1 MTDKPESGGCPM
13 GHGEGGF
20 GAGAERG
27 FDRDAKLTYNSYLKV
42 PELISLQHL
51 LSTPPHPDELQFI
64 IVHQTYE
71 LWFKLVLAELERARD
86 AMLSGRLEDADWSLR
101 RVHAVEQV
109 LVPQIHVLETMS
121 PIAFLEFREHL
132 RPASGFQSVQFRE
145 IEILSGLR
153 DERFVEFLR
162 TENVS
167 AVHDAVDRR
176 MTEPSLRDAMH
187 AMLQARGIDVGW
199 DASARSVDETK
210 LDAALLETYR
220 TLEPRDV
227 YRVLE
232 GLMQHDENIRLWRY
246 HHVMMVERIIGGKP
260 GTGGSS
266 GAAYLRGTTQRM
278 FYPELW
284 KVRGSL
290 GPEY

>member
-13 GHGEGGF
+13 GHGTGG
-20 GAGAERG
+20 ERG
-27 FDRDAKLTYNSYLKV
+27 FDREAKLTYNSYLKV

-51 LSTPPHPDELQFI
+51 MSTPPHPDELQFI

-71 LWFKLVLAELERARD
+71 LWFKLILAELERARD
-86 AMLSGRLEDADWSLR
+86 AMLTGRLEDADWSLR
-101 RVHAVEQV
+101 RVHAVEAI

-121 PIAFLEFREHL
+121 PMAFLEFREHL

-145 IEILSGLR
+145 VEILSGLR

-162 TENVS
+162 TENVTD
-167 AVHDAVDRR
+167 VHDAVARR
-176 MTEPSLRDAMH
+176 LEEPSLRDAMH
-187 AMLQARGIDVGW
+187 AMLQARGLDVGW
-199 DASARSVDETK
+199 NAADRSFDESK
-210 LDAALLETYR
+210 LDATLLGIYR

-232 GLMQHDENIRLWRY
+232 GLMQHDESIRLWRY

-266 GAAYLRGTTQRM
+266 GAAYLRSTTLRM

-284 KVRGSL
+284 KVRGAL

>member
-1 MTDKPESGGCPM
+1 M
-13 GHGEGGF
+13 GP
-20 GAGAERG
+20 GAERG
-27 FDRDAKLTYNSYLKV
+27 FDREAKLTYNSYLKV

-71 LWFKLVLAELERARD
+71 LWFKLILAELERARD
-86 AMLSGRLEDADWSLR
+86 AMLTGRLEDADWSLR
-101 RVHAVEQV
+101 RVHAVESI

-121 PIAFLEFREHL
+121 PMAFLEFREHL

-145 IEILSGLR
+145 VEILSGLR

-162 TENVS
+162 TENV
-167 AVHDAVDRR
+167 AEVRDAVARR
-176 MTEPSLRDAMH
+176 LEEPSLRDAMH

-199 DASARSVDETK
+199 KPADRSFDEAK
-210 LDAALLETYR
+210 LDEALLAIYG
-220 TLEPRDV
+220 TLEPRDI
-227 YRVLE
+227 YRTLE
-232 GLMQHDENIRLWRY
+232 GLMQHDESIRLWRS
-246 HHVMMVERIIGGKP
+246 HHVMMVERVIGMKP

-284 KVRGSL
+284 KVRGAL